1 MKKPKGKISEK
12 MLIGELVEKYP
23 KAAEV
28 LVERYGLHCVGCGM
42 AMMETIEDGARAHG
56 MKAGE
61 IKKMLEDLE
70 KSVTKVEV

>member
-1 MKKPKGKISEK
+1 
-12 MLIGELVEKYP
+12 MLIGELMEKYP

-28 LVERYGLHCVGCGM
+28 LMEKYGLHCVGCGM
-42 AMMETIEDGARAHG
+42 AMMETIEEGAKTHG

-70 KSVTKVEV
+70 KLKD